1 MLQTDEDEE
10 ETGPSVDSTN
20 PDERILARRLRIQQ
34 RIEQMKRE
42 AMGDDALAKREVQE
56 ELGKGM
62 SQIEESRKRL
72 KKLIGDGN
80 DLVTSVQV
88 GGDARESERRVIEEE
103 AKRSRI
109 EKLQSEAKTSAEK
122 FDDISKRW
130 SAARMKEIPQD
141 LHDMLKEQTT
151 SCDAVIEEKNKLITI
166 LQQEVKQKDDDYV
179 KDLKKQAGDID
190 LLIERMEEQVKN
202 LTKSYREEL
211 RLIEEAYTAGRK
223 DTNQAN
229 RKKWDSVL
237 QQRREKEEEHMKMR
251 EQRVEEHERQLD
263 QLRTQDAEE
272 YNMVKIKLETDVQI
286 LEQQLQQMKATY
298 QLNQE
303 KLEYN
308 FQVLKKRDEENTITK
323 SQQKRKITR
332 LQDVL
337 NNLRIKL
344 GKQEKAFK
352 DENQSLVDDYKRIAD
367 QYKELHK
374 KMKHFSATDSKK
386 FHDIW
391 IMNEDEVKD
400 LVKKVLNADRIIHE
414 QQLGLP
420 WSSPDTKFMETHGPL
435 VGFGETKEKTAI
447 AVARDILT
455 GLAKSRLEDS
465 PRKQSLQD
473 DDKSHSHDLSVS
485 TVKSVLELLCDEAG
499 FLVEEKLNKL
509 LRPLEDEERSLI
521 KLDAIFKALS
531 IESED
536 DINKL
541 AAYFNQYKE
550 KGTGMGSNDHESISG
565 SDNIDGIH
573 PNEVL
578 KILKAFVH
586 ENIKPAVD
594 SARARGST
602 KITSIAERDT
612 SKDEEY
618 WSSMADIVQPQKLKM
633 WDALTQALEKY
644 HKVLSER
651 ELRIKETESL
661 KQQNAELRMLLHQY
675 ITSEVNRELEIPPTR
690 VLQLEYS

>member
-1 MLQTDEDEE
+1 MLQGDEDDEE
-10 ETGPSVDSTN
+10 AGPSVESTN
-20 PDERILARRLRIQQ
+20 PEERILARRLRIQQ

-42 AMGDDALAKREVQE
+42 AMGDDALTKREVQE

-88 GGDARESERRVIEEE
+88 GGDARESERRVIGEE
-103 AKRSRI
+103 AKRTRI

-141 LHDMLKEQTT
+141 LHDMLREQTT

-166 LQQEVKQKDDDYV
+166 LQQEVKQKDDEYV

-202 LTKSYREEL
+202 LTKSYKEEL

-223 DTNQAN
+223 DTNRAN
-229 RKKWDSVL
+229 RKKWDTML
-237 QQRREKEEEHMKMR
+237 QQRREKEEDHQKMR

-272 YNMVKIKLETDVQI
+272 YNMVKINLETDVQI

-344 GKQEKAFK
+344 GKQEKSFK

-374 KMKHFSATDSKK
+374 KMKHFSATDGKK

-391 IMNEDEVKD
+391 LMNEDEVKD
-400 LVKKVLNADRIIHE
+400 LVKNVLNADRIIHE

-420 WSSPDTKFMETHGPL
+420 WSPPETAFMETHGPL

-455 GLAKSRLEDS
+455 GLTKSRLDDS
-465 PRKQSLQD
+465 PRKQSLRD
-473 DDKSHSHDLSVS
+473 EDKSHSHDLSVN

-550 KGTGMGSNDHESISG
+550 RGSGMGSNDHESISG
-565 SDNIDGIH
+565 SESTEGIH

-578 KILKAFVH
+578 KILKSFVH

-594 SARARGST
+594 TARARGST
-602 KITSIAERDT
+602 KISSIAERDT

-618 WSSMADIVQPQKLKM
+618 WLSMAHIVPAQKLKM
-633 WDALTQALEKY
+633 WDALTQGLEKY

-651 ELRIKETESL
+651 EIRIKETESM